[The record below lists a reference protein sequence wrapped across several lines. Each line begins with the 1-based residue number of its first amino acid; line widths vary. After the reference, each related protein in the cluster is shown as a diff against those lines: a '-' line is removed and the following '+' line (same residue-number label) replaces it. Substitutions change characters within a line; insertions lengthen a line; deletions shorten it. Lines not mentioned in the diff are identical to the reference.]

1 MPCSV
6 RSKQNS
12 TLHPTGWVPGQ
23 VPVQKQYKVWKTY
36 ITRNTRDQEEDQDKD
51 KKQDENQIKTMKRRG
66 QITGP
71 KDENGKQGEAQYIDQ
86 DKGLEEIRI

>member
-1 MPCSV
+1 
-6 RSKQNS
+6 
-12 TLHPTGWVPGQ
+12 
-23 VPVQKQYKVWKTY
+23 
-36 ITRNTRDQEEDQDKD
+36 
-51 KKQDENQIKTMKRRG
+51 MKRRG